1 MKLYFR
7 EFKCYENVPLED
19 RDEFYQ
25 PNAYFDLSLLP
36 TTELMDEMAVFLMDR
51 CNTLT
56 FKSLYIDY
64 RTYLIVTDFIYSC
77 YPNLKSYMDLDM
89 DECTAHLKAYLVSR
103 DISPT
108 RKSNNS
114 KGYVYHPAIYY
125 ISKIY
130 NFLAPKDRIY
140 FKDLECYERANVT
153 EDMPDTYFDFTRLP
167 SKVLA
172 DELKEFISYRGTIV
186 SYGSLPVE
194 RRGYMLVS
202 AFLSDTFPAFTTF
215 KGIDESKCIRKFKAW
230 LLKNNQALTFTRNRR
245 DRPDGE
251 RKDNEAIYYLKK
263 IFSYFKEDD
272 GAFHFEDDTW
282 LLERIDQSLI
292 TPSTKA
298 AYSFRF
304 DNITSELFK
313 EEIKQIVLVR
323 LREVKVSTAR
333 AEIAAMREFCNYLT
347 KAFPQIKSLTEVD
360 REVIESY
367 LIYLYTEDGRR
378 KNYRSELMHLKSDLH
393 TYGKMT
399 ETPTL
404 SRLFLPQDFNKGALS
419 VYRFYSDTEIRT
431 LNQAFKLLPEQYGRA
446 IILHEILGC
455 RISETLSL
463 TSDCIITEEDGS
475 KYIRILQ
482 QKVNREYV
490 KPINAD
496 IEALINKAIAY
507 TTALHGTREYVFVS
521 DKDPNKP
528 MQYSALY
535 YHLACLINENDLRD
549 DNGNP
554 FTVGTHIFRHVYG
567 KRLCDMG
574 LDDSTIAK
582 LLGHSGT
589 SSVKYYRQMG
599 SKTLATET
607 KAIRQKKDELIK
619 AYKGGWN

>member
-1 MKLYFR
+1 MKLYFK

-25 PNAYFDLSLLP
+25 PDAYFDLSLLP
-36 TTELMDEMAVFLMDR
+36 TTKLMDEMAVFLMDR

-64 RTYLIVTDFIYSC
+64 RTYLIVADFITSS
-77 YPNLKSYMDLDM
+77 YPALESYLDLDM

-108 RKSNNS
+108 RKSNNT

-125 ISKIY
+125 IGKIHS
-130 NFLAPKDRIY
+130 FLAPKDRIY
-140 FKDLECYERANVT
+140 FKDLECYERANIT
-153 EDMPDTYFDFTRLP
+153 EDLPDTYFDFTRLP
-167 SKVLA
+167 SKELS
-172 DELKEFISYRGTIV
+172 DELKEFVSYRGSVV
-186 SYGSLPVE
+186 SYGSLTVE
-194 RRGYMLVS
+194 RRGFMLVS
-202 AFLSDTFPAFTTF
+202 AFLADTYPAIKSFR
-215 KGIDESKCIRKFKAW
+215 GIDESLCIRKFKAW
-230 LLKNNQALTFTRNRR
+230 LLKNNQALTFTKNRR

-263 IFSYFKEDD
+263 IIAYFIEDD

-282 LLERIDQSLI
+282 QLERIDPALV
-292 TPSTKA
+292 TPSIKST
-298 AYSFRF
+298 YSLSF
-304 DNITSELFK
+304 DNIKATHFK
-313 EEIKQIVLVR
+313 DEIKQIILVR
-323 LREVKVSTAR
+323 LKEVKVSTAR
-333 AEIAAMREFCNYLT
+333 AEIAAMREFCNYL
-347 KAFPQIKSLTEVD
+347 ARDFPQITSLTEVD
-360 REVIESY
+360 REIIESY
-367 LIYLYTEDGRR
+367 LIYIYTEDTRR

-393 TYGKMT
+393 TFGKMT

-404 SRLFLPQDFNKGALS
+404 SRLFLPQDFNKGGLS
-419 VYRFYSDTEIRT
+419 VYRFYSDSEIKT
-431 LNQAFKLLPEQYGRA
+431 LNSAFKLLPEQYGRA

-463 TSDCIITEEDGS
+463 KADCIITKEDGS
-475 KYIRILQ
+475 KYIRITQ
-482 QKVNREYV
+482 HKVNREYE

-507 TTALHGTREYVFVS
+507 TQGLHGTREYVFVS

-535 YHLACLINENDLRD
+535 YQLSCLIYENDLRD
-549 DNGNP
+549 DNGNL

-589 SSVKYYRQMG
+589 GSVKYYRQMG
-599 SKTLATET
+599 SKALADET
-607 KAIRQKKDELIK
+607 KDMRHNKDALIK
-619 AYKGGWN
+619 AHKGGWN